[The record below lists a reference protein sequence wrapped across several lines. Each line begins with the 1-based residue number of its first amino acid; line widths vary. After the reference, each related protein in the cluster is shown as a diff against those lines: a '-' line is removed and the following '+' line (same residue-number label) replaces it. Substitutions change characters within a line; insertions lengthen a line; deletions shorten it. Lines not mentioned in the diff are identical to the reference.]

1 MSNSNLPYVVNPT
14 VELHVRRWSWNAKR
28 LEGQV
33 VLGARSRS
41 RTPFNMGGDGVM
53 KGVPE
58 MPFKLLKR
66 SLGFVIRRALTDG
79 MMGMVDTVG

>member
-1 MSNSNLPYVVNPT
+1 
-14 VELHVRRWSWNAKR
+14 
-28 LEGQV
+28 
-33 VLGARSRS
+33 
-41 RTPFNMGGDGVM
+41 M